1 MRIDVMPVATEKQ
14 IVEIEETA
22 NHVWHNY
29 YKDIFSTQQISYML
43 EKYHSREALK
53 RQMEEGYIY
62 YMLFSDGNFA
72 GYMCYKMYSDHA
84 FIS

>member
-29 YKDIFSTQQISYML
+29 YKDIFFTSADKLYAGKISF
-43 EKYHSREALK
+43 KGGAQK
-53 RQMEEGYIY
+53 T
-62 YMLFSDGNFA
+62 DV
-72 GYMCYKMYSDHA
+72 
-84 FIS
+84 